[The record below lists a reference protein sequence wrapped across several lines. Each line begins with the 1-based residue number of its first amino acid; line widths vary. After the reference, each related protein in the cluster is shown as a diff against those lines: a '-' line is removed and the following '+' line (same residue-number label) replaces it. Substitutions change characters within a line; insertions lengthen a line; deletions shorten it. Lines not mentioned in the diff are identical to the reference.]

1 MRLVKV
7 GAACSDLALAA
18 VLGQAYGRPT
28 ATASPPSIALT
39 WRVTAGAFVF
49 LLAGAADGAFW
60 SPQTTYWQ
68 ASALLAIVAI
78 AAILAALI
86 AWVWSRFFRLAAERD
101 EAVQLSLEH
110 EMRLAEAQHRIGN
123 NLSVISALLS
133 LKSRQLADLGAR
145 RVVEQAAGRIRVVA
159 EVNQM
164 LNHLTSADA
173 RIDNMFVG
181 ELVAKCIDAAGAE
194 NRVRH
199 ETSIDSIDL
208 PKPMLTPLALILNE
222 CVNNA
227 LEHGFPGDT
236 QGVIII
242 RLEARSDEQGAR
254 RLTIADDGRGPPGDF
269 NSATARSSGLAFVNA
284 FALQLGGSFRL
295 ERDERGTRA
304 ILTF

>member
-68 ASALLAIVAI
+68 ALALLAI

-86 AWVWSRFFRLAAERD
+86 ARVGSRYFRLAAERD
-101 EAVQLSLEH
+101 EAVQLSLER
-110 EMRLAEAQHRIGN
+110 ETRLAEAQHRIGN

-181 ELVAKCIDAAGAE
+181 ELVAKCIEAAGAE

-199 ETSIDSIDL
+199 ETSIDPIDL

-227 LEHGFPGDT
+227 LEHGFPGDA
-236 QGVIII
+236 QGVIIV

-304 ILTF
+304 VLTF